1 MGMMD
6 GGYNFQDL
14 CHVCGKSQQRGMMKQ
29 VHKQDRNKKICEDCY
44 NKLDNKEDYIHISQL
59 KKNLF

>member
-1 MGMMD
+1 MD

-14 CHVCGKSQQRGMMKQ
+14 CHVCDKSQQRGMMKQ

-44 NKLDNKEDYIHISQL
+44 NKLDNNEDYIHISQL
-59 KKNLF
+59 KKGLF

>member
-1 MGMMD
+1 MD

-29 VHKQDRNKKICEDCY
+29 VHKQDRNKNRKKLVEKDWQHCY
-44 NKLDNKEDYIHISQL
+44 
-59 KKNLF
+59 

>member
-1 MGMMD
+1 MRSVIN
-6 GGYNFQDL
+6 YN
-14 CHVCGKSQQRGMMKQ
+14 HGNGGMMKQ

-59 KKNLF
+59 KKGLF